1 MLILTIF
8 EFPKKITMSNSFK
21 ILIAPDSFKGSLSAS
36 RIASIIANELSK
48 CDLPLEITKI
58 PLADGGEG
66 SLESI
71 LNNCTFS
78 QIKLQVYNP
87 SFEQV
92 DAMYLYDNEY
102 DTAYIELAQAS
113 GIQWTDA
120 DYQIMKGTTF
130 GTGELITHAIKKGAK
145 KIVLFVGGSATNDA
159 GLGILEALGFRF
171 FDSNGQ
177 KVSPLPSNM
186 ININAFDNNYSVL
199 KNKEIEI
206 VIAADVDNPFYG
218 KKGAAFVYSP
228 QKGAGLEQVK
238 LLDLGLRH
246 IAKLI
251 FDNYNIDI
259 QQIKGAGAAGG
270 VGGGLYAF
278 AGAKIVSGSRLI
290 FDLLDIESKIKKADI
305 IISGEGKIDAQTLNN
320 KLLYNIS
327 NLTKK
332 YNKKLW
338 TVCGFFEGDERIKK
352 ELNIDKIFSLALDK
366 QDINE
371 AVLNAEARLKKSVV
385 QIISE
390 LEAL

>member
-1 MLILTIF
+1 
-8 EFPKKITMSNSFK
+8 MSNSFK

-36 RIASIIANELSK
+36 KIASIIANELSK
-48 CDLPLEITKI
+48 SDLPLEITKI

-66 SLESI
+66 SIESI
-71 LNNCTFS
+71 MNTCTFS
-78 QIKLQVYNP
+78 QIKFQVFNP
-87 SFEQV
+87 CFDQV
-92 DAMYLYDNEY
+92 DAIYLYDNEH

-113 GIQWTDA
+113 GIQWISP
-120 DYQIMKGTTF
+120 DYQIMKGSTF
-130 GTGELITHAIKKGAK
+130 GTGELIKHAIQNGAK
-145 KIVLFVGGSATNDA
+145 QVVLFIGGSATNDA

-177 KVSPLPSNM
+177 KIAPLPCNM
-186 ININAFDNNYSVL
+186 GNVSAIDDIYSVL
-199 KNKEIEI
+199 TNRNTEIT
-206 VIAADVDNPFYG
+206 IAVDVDNPFYG
-218 KKGAAFVYSP
+218 ESGAACVYAP
-228 QKGAGLEQVK
+228 QKGASPEQVV
-238 LLDLGLRH
+238 LLDQGLRQ
-246 IAKLI
+246 IARLI
-251 FDNYNIDI
+251 YDTYSIDI
-259 QQIKGAGAAGG
+259 QQIKGSGAAGG

-338 TVCGFFEGDERIKK
+338 AVCGFFEGDERIKK
-352 ELNIDKIFSLALDK
+352 ELNIDKIFSLAVDK

-371 AVLNAEARLKKSVV
+371 AILNTETRLKKCML

-390 LEAL
+390 LEAF